1 LGFTHYTNSEST
13 KKLPQA
19 RWDMFVEAV
28 KHVYAELPKQSLSA
42 GAYYEDDPLKICG
55 GQGDGE
61 PVFDSEQIWFNGDE
75 SQDLNHEIFQ
85 LCIFPSPFSF
95 CKTARKPYDLMVCAT
110 LLLYWHF
117 FKEHG
122 ITISSDGD
130 LEDWKPAI
138 ELVKQVTGLH
148 ISWQENID
156 EIA

>member
-1 LGFTHYTNSEST
+1 VGYTSYWNTKST
-13 KKLPQA
+13 EKLPQA
-19 RWDMFVEAV
+19 RWDMFIKAV
-28 KHVYAELPKQSLSA
+28 KHVYAELPEQSLSA
-42 GAYYEDDPLKICG
+42 GGYHTNDPLKICG
-55 GQGDGE
+55 GQGDDE
-61 PVFDSEQIWFNGDE
+61 PVFNSEQIWFNGDAE
-75 SQDLNHEIFQ
+75 KKLDHETFSLHI
-85 LCIFPSPFSF
+85 IPEEFSF

-122 ITISSDGD
+122 VKISSDGD